1 MRLHELDLNL
11 LFALD
16 ALLDEGSVTKAAR
29 RVGITQPA
37 MSNALKRLR
46 VALGDEVLVRAGSS
60 MVPTPRAVELAGPV
74 REALGTLQRALDS
87 DSPFDPASATRT
99 FRIASTDYAELVLL
113 PGLVQLLRGRAPSV
127 DLFVQPLEGDIPRSE
142 LEAGDLEL
150 AVGVFPDPP
159 AGHVQQALFRDR
171 FVCVVREGHPRVPRG
186 GLDLDTYCKLDHIL
200 ISPRVGGPGV
210 VDHFLAR
217 EGRARRIALRVPHFL
232 VAPLVVA
239 KSDMV
244 LTLASRVACQMAPVL
259 GLRILQPP
267 LELPTF
273 TVRQIWHG
281 RFRHDPAHR
290 FLRSQVAEVARDVAE
305 PGACLQP
312 APKSP

>member
-16 ALLDEGSVTKAAR
+16 ALLEEGSVTKAAR

-46 VALGDEVLVRAGSS
+46 LALGDELLVRAGSG
-60 MVPTPRAVELAGPV
+60 MVPTPRAVELAGPL

-87 DSPFDPASATRT
+87 DAQFDPETATRS

-113 PGLVQLLRGRAPSV
+113 PELAARLRDRAPSV
-127 DLFVQPLEGDIPRSE
+127 DLFVRALEGEVPRND
-142 LEAGDLEL
+142 LESGDLDL

-159 AGHVQQALFRDR
+159 AGHVQQGLFRDR
-171 FVCVVREGHPRVPRG
+171 FVCVVREDHPRVPRG
-186 GLDLDTYCKLDHIL
+186 GLDLETYCRLEHIL
-200 ISPRVGGPGV
+200 IAPRGEGPGI
-210 VDHFLAR
+210 VDNSLAR
-217 EGRARRIALRVPHFL
+217 QGRARRIAVRVPHFL
-232 VAPLVVA
+232 VAPLLVA

-273 TVRQIWHG
+273 TIRQIWHG
-281 RFRHDPAHR
+281 RYRHDPAHR
-290 FLRSQVAEVARDVAE
+290 FLRGLVAEVARDVAE
-305 PGACLQP
+305 PGACLQA
-312 APKSP
+312 AP